1 MSGACSLGLQ
11 LAKRLN
17 VMDRLMVRAA
27 VLAGVLTTLSGC
39 MASMTSMG
47 TKQVPLVHSSLDMNK
62 GKPQTTSVV
71 GTDLG
76 ATVAKL
82 TELGEKRSLVLV
94 KKECTDTGCDVVY
107 KRIEDSKSKT
117 VGSSSVTGSGD
128 NVRGSGSTNTYNLSF
143 SSRIFGSLKLDG
155 DKINVE
161 MVGVPTINDT
171 PSCPPLLEQRQAC
184 EPQPFNVMGD
194 NTPAS
199 SFKAQWGVD
208 ISGKLEAEIISGIFA
223 ELS

>member
-1 MSGACSLGLQ
+1 MFPRPSENLVTNGESDFESHVFTDGYG
-11 LAKRLN
+11 
-17 VMDRLMVRAA
+17 
-27 VLAGVLTTLSGC
+27 GVG
-39 MASMTSMG
+39 
-47 TKQVPLVHSSLDMNK
+47 
-62 GKPQTTSVV
+62 
-71 GTDLG
+71 
-76 ATVAKL
+76 
-82 TELGEKRSLVLV
+82 
-94 KKECTDTGCDVVY
+94 
-107 KRIEDSKSKT
+107 
-117 VGSSSVTGSGD
+117 
-128 NVRGSGSTNTYNLSF
+128 
-143 SSRIFGSLKLDG
+143 
-155 DKINVE
+155 